1 MKPSRAL
8 MYGGITL
15 AMIFWAL
22 SFIGYKLAYRYFG
35 PMALI
40 FFRLVIASLFLFLLI
55 RLLRLNEPIRRA
67 DWGRFLLL
75 SLFEPLLYFLGES
88 YGMTMVS
95 STTGAVIVSTIPLI
109 TPLAAWLLLGE
120 KVSWLKVGGII
131 ISFIGVCLVLIEPG
145 FRVTAPVLGI
155 GLMFLAVFSTIGYSV
170 MIVKLTATY
179 RPTTIILMQ
188 SLIGSFYFLPIFI
201 LTDLPETLAMSFSWG
216 ALLPLLFLGL
226 FPSTLSFIFF
236 TNAIREIGITRANI
250 FTNFIPVFTAIF
262 SFFILHESFTVTKTI
277 GIPVVLAGLMIAQLK
292 LRKKAI

>member
-1 MKPSRAL
+1 
-8 MYGGITL
+8 
-15 AMIFWAL
+15 
-22 SFIGYKLAYRYFG
+22 
-35 PMALI
+35 
-40 FFRLVIASLFLFLLI
+40 
-55 RLLRLNEPIRRA
+55 
-67 DWGRFLLL
+67 
-75 SLFEPLLYFLGES
+75 
-88 YGMTMVS
+88 
-95 STTGAVIVSTIPLI
+95 
-109 TPLAAWLLLGE
+109 
-120 KVSWLKVGGII
+120 
-131 ISFIGVCLVLIEPG
+131 
-145 FRVTAPVLGI
+145 
-155 GLMFLAVFSTIGYSV
+155 MFLAVFSTIGYSV

-292 LRKKAI
+292 LRKKSI